1 MRFQTL
7 LLVTLMAGWGVGA
20 MYAGLVSGT
29 LPLIQQELSLNP
41 EEAGRVLSSWLL
53 GMLLGASGLGYLA
66 DKLGRKLSLLV
77 STALMG
83 VFTPLSA
90 VARGWLDLSLY
101 RVLAGAGN
109 AGYMVT
115 ASVLLAEY
123 APVKV
128 RGRQVALLESMWA
141 LGWLVALLLSR
152 LIAPYYGWRA
162 VFALS
167 SAALALLPILSLTVP
182 ESLRFLVA
190 KGRLEEAG
198 TLAKRLGLELPERAP
213 TARRGVRDLLKPPYL
228 RRTLMLWTHWF
239 MIVFTYW
246 GIFLWLPSILYARG
260 IPLVRS
266 LDYAIA
272 ITIAQLPGYLS
283 GAYLIEVIGRKPVLA
298 LYMLLAGVASFGM
311 WLSASDFEALVWGV
325 LVSFFNLGAWGITY
339 AYTPELYPT
348 ELRGTGSGW
357 ANAFGRIGGILGPY
371 LAGLLIQAYGNP
383 FTPFSLFVVG
393 HLISAAVVFTLGVE
407 TRGKTLECI
416 SQ

>member
-7 LLVTLMAGWGVGA
+7 LLTTLMVGWGVGA

-29 LPLIQQELSLNP
+29 LPLIQQELSLSP

-66 DKLGRKLSLLV
+66 DRLGRKLSLLV

-90 VARGWLDLSLY
+90 AARGWLDLSLY

-123 APVKV
+123 APTKV
-128 RGRQVALLESMWA
+128 RGRQVALLESTWA
-141 LGWLVALLLSR
+141 FGWLAALLLSR
-152 LIAPYYGWRA
+152 LIAPNYGWRV

-167 SAALALLPILSLTVP
+167 GAALALLPALLASVP

-190 KGRLEEAG
+190 RGRLEEAEK
-198 TLAKRLGLELPERAP
+198 LARKLGLELPERSPA
-213 TARRGVRDLLKPPYL
+213 ARRGVRDLLKPPYS

-260 IPLVRS
+260 VPFVRS

-272 ITIAQLPGYLS
+272 ITLAQLPGYLS
-283 GAYLIEVIGRKPVLA
+283 GAYLIEVLGRKPVLA
-298 LYMLLAGVASFGM
+298 LYMLLAGAASLGM

-325 LVSFFNLGAWGITY
+325 LVSFFNLGAWGVTY

-348 ELRGTGSGW
+348 DLRGTGSGW

-371 LAGLLIQAYGNP
+371 LAGVLIQAYGNP

-393 HLISAAVVFTLGVE
+393 HLISAAVVAALGVE
-407 TRGKTLECI
+407 TKGKTLESI
-416 SQ
+416 SR

>member
-1 MRFQTL
+1 M
-7 LLVTLMAGWGVGA
+7 GA

-29 LPLIQQELSLNP
+29 LPLIQQELSLSP

-66 DKLGRKLSLLV
+66 DRLGRKLSLLV

-90 VARGWLDLSLY
+90 AARGWLDLSLY

-123 APVKV
+123 APTKV
-128 RGRQVALLESMWA
+128 RGRQVALLESAWA
-141 LGWLVALLLSR
+141 FGWLAALLLSR
-152 LIAPYYGWRA
+152 LIAPNYGWRV

-167 SAALALLPILSLTVP
+167 GAALALLPALLASVP

-190 KGRLEEAG
+190 RGRLEEAEK
-198 TLAKRLGLELPERAP
+198 LARKLGLELPERAP
-213 TARRGVRDLLKPPYL
+213 AARRGVRDLLKPPYS

-260 IPLVRS
+260 VPFVRS

-272 ITIAQLPGYLS
+272 ITLAQLPGYLS
-283 GAYLIEVIGRKPVLA
+283 GAYLIEVLGRKPVLA
-298 LYMLLAGVASFGM
+298 LYMLLAGAASLGM

-325 LVSFFNLGAWGITY
+325 LVSFFNLGAWGVTY

-348 ELRGTGSGW
+348 DLRGTGSGW

-371 LAGLLIQAYGNP
+371 LAGVLIQAYGNP

-393 HLISAAVVFTLGVE
+393 HLISAAVVAALGVE
-407 TRGKTLECI
+407 TKGKTLESI
-416 SQ
+416 SR

>member
-7 LLVTLMAGWGVGA
+7 LLATLMVGWGVGA

-29 LPLIQQELSLNP
+29 LPLIQQELSLSP

-66 DKLGRKLSLLV
+66 DRLGRKLSLLA

-90 VARGWLDLSLY
+90 AARGWLDLSLY

-123 APVKV
+123 APTKV
-128 RGRQVALLESMWA
+128 RGRQVALLESAWA
-141 LGWLVALLLSR
+141 FGWLAALLLSR
-152 LIAPYYGWRA
+152 LIAPNYGWRV

-167 SAALALLPILSLTVP
+167 GAALALLPALLASVP
-182 ESLRFLVA
+182 ESLRFLVTR
-190 KGRLEEAG
+190 GRLEEAEK
-198 TLAKRLGLELPERAP
+198 LARKLGLELPERAP
-213 TARRGVRDLLKPPYL
+213 AARRGVRDLLKPPYS

-260 IPLVRS
+260 VPFVRS

-272 ITIAQLPGYLS
+272 ITLAQLPGYLS
-283 GAYLIEVIGRKPVLA
+283 GAYLIEVLGRKPVLA
-298 LYMLLAGVASFGM
+298 LYMLLAGAASLGM

-325 LVSFFNLGAWGITY
+325 LVSFFNLGAWGVTY

-348 ELRGTGSGW
+348 DLRGTGSGW

-371 LAGLLIQAYGNP
+371 LAGVLIQAYGNP

-393 HLISAAVVFTLGVE
+393 HLISAAVVAALGVE
-407 TRGKTLECI
+407 TKGKTLESI
-416 SQ
+416 SR

>member
-7 LLVTLMAGWGVGA
+7 LLATLMAGWGVGA

-29 LPLIQQELSLNP
+29 LPLIQQELSLSP

-66 DKLGRKLSLLV
+66 DRLGRKLSLLV

-90 VARGWLDLSLY
+90 AARGWLDLSLY

-123 APVKV
+123 APTKV
-128 RGRQVALLESMWA
+128 RGRQVALLESAWA
-141 LGWLVALLLSR
+141 FGWLAALLLSR
-152 LIAPYYGWRA
+152 LIAPSYGWRA

-167 SAALALLPILSLTVP
+167 GAALALLPALLASVP
-182 ESLRFLVA
+182 ESLKFLVA
-190 KGRLEEAG
+190 RGRLEEAEK
-198 TLAKRLGLELPERAP
+198 LARKLGLELPERSPA
-213 TARRGVRDLLKPPYL
+213 ARRGVRDLLKPPYS

-260 IPLVRS
+260 VPFVRS

-272 ITIAQLPGYLS
+272 ITLAQLPGYLS
-283 GAYLIEVIGRKPVLA
+283 GAYLIEVLGRKPVLA
-298 LYMLLAGVASFGM
+298 LYMLLAGAASLGM

-325 LVSFFNLGAWGITY
+325 LVSFFNLGAWGVTY

-348 ELRGTGSGW
+348 DLRGTGSGW
-357 ANAFGRIGGILGPY
+357 ANAFGRMGGILGPY
-371 LAGLLIQAYGNP
+371 LAGVLIQAYGNP

-393 HLISAAVVFTLGVE
+393 HLISAAVVAALGVE
-407 TRGKTLECI
+407 TKGKTLESI
-416 SQ
+416 SR

>member
-7 LLVTLMAGWGVGA
+7 LLAVLMAGWGVGA

-29 LPLIQQELSLNP
+29 LPLIQQELGLSP

-66 DKLGRKLSLLV
+66 DRLGRKLSLLA

-90 VARGWLDLSLY
+90 AARGWLDLSLY

-123 APVKV
+123 APAKV
-128 RGRQVALLESMWA
+128 RGRQVALLESAWA

-152 LIAPYYGWRA
+152 LIAPYHGWRA

-167 SAALALLPILSLTVP
+167 SAALALFPVLSLSVP
-182 ESLRFLVA
+182 ESLRFLVV

-198 TLAKRLGLELPERAP
+198 RLAKRLSLELPERSP
-213 TARRGVRDLLKPPYL
+213 TAGRGVRDLLKPPYL

-239 MIVFTYW
+239 MIVLTYW

-283 GAYLIEVIGRKPVLA
+283 GAYLIEVVGRKPVLA
-298 LYMLLAGVASFGM
+298 LYMLLAGVASLGV

-325 LVSFFNLGAWGITY
+325 LVSFFNLGAWGVTY

-371 LAGLLIQAYGNP
+371 LAGVLIQAYGDP
-383 FTPFSLFVVG
+383 LAPFSLFVVG
-393 HLISAAVVFTLGVE
+393 HLISAAVVTALGVE
-407 TRGKTLECI
+407 TKGKALESI
-416 SQ
+416 SR

>member
-1 MRFQTL
+1 
-7 LLVTLMAGWGVGA
+7 
-20 MYAGLVSGT
+20 
-29 LPLIQQELSLNP
+29 
-41 EEAGRVLSSWLL
+41 
-53 GMLLGASGLGYLA
+53 
-66 DKLGRKLSLLV
+66 
-77 STALMG
+77 
-83 VFTPLSA
+83 
-90 VARGWLDLSLY
+90 
-101 RVLAGAGN
+101 VLAGAGN

-128 RGRQVALLESMWA
+128 RGRQVALLESAWA

-162 VFALS
+162 VFAFS
-167 SAALALLPILSLTVP
+167 STALALLPILSLSVP

-190 KGRLEEAG
+190 KRRLEEAG

-213 TARRGVRDLLKPPYL
+213 TARRGVRNLLKPPYL

-239 MIVFTYW
+239 MIVLTYW
-246 GIFLWLPSILYARG
+246 GIFLWLPSILYAKG

-325 LVSFFNLGAWGITY
+325 LVSFFNLGAWGVTY

-371 LAGLLIQAYGNP
+371 LAGVLIQAYGNP

-393 HLISAAVVFTLGVE
+393 HLISAAVVTALGVE
-407 TRGKTLECI
+407 TRGKTLESI

>member
-7 LLVTLMAGWGVGA
+7 LLATLMVGWGVGA

-29 LPLIQQELSLNP
+29 LLLIQQELSLSP

-66 DKLGRKLSLLV
+66 DRLGRKLSLLA

-90 VARGWLDLSLY
+90 AARGWLDLSLY

-123 APVKV
+123 APMKV
-128 RGRQVALLESMWA
+128 RGRQVALLESAWA
-141 LGWLVALLLSR
+141 FGWLAALLLSR
-152 LIAPYYGWRA
+152 LIAPNYGWRV

-167 SAALALLPILSLTVP
+167 GAALALLPALLASVP

-190 KGRLEEAG
+190 RGRLEEAEK
-198 TLAKRLGLELPERAP
+198 LARKLGLELPERAP
-213 TARRGVRDLLKPPYL
+213 AARRGVRDLLKPPYSS
-228 RRTLMLWTHWF
+228 RTLMLWTHWF

-260 IPLVRS
+260 VPFVRS

-272 ITIAQLPGYLS
+272 ITLAQLPGYLS
-283 GAYLIEVIGRKPVLA
+283 GAYLIEVLGRKPVLA
-298 LYMLLAGVASFGM
+298 LYMLLAGAASLGM

-325 LVSFFNLGAWGITY
+325 LVSFFNLGAWGVTY

-348 ELRGTGSGW
+348 DLRGTGSGW

-371 LAGLLIQAYGNP
+371 LAGVLIQAYGNP

-393 HLISAAVVFTLGVE
+393 HLISAAVVAALGVE
-407 TRGKTLECI
+407 TKGKTLESI
-416 SQ
+416 SR

>member
-7 LLVTLMAGWGVGA
+7 LLATLMAGWGVGA

-29 LPLIQQELSLNP
+29 LPLIQQELSLSP

-66 DKLGRKLSLLV
+66 DRLGRKLSLLV
-77 STALMG
+77 STALMS

-90 VARGWLDLSLY
+90 AARGWLDLSLY

-123 APVKV
+123 APTKV
-128 RGRQVALLESMWA
+128 RGRQVALLESAWA
-141 LGWLVALLLSR
+141 FGWLAALLLSR
-152 LIAPYYGWRA
+152 LIAPNYGWRV

-167 SAALALLPILSLTVP
+167 GAALALLPALLASVP

-190 KGRLEEAG
+190 RGRLEEAEK
-198 TLAKRLGLELPERAP
+198 LARKLGLELPERSPA
-213 TARRGVRDLLKPPYL
+213 ARRGVRDLLKPPYS

-260 IPLVRS
+260 VPFVRS

-272 ITIAQLPGYLS
+272 ITLAQLPGYLS
-283 GAYLIEVIGRKPVLA
+283 GAYLIEVLGRKPVLA
-298 LYMLLAGVASFGM
+298 LYMLLAGAASLGM

-325 LVSFFNLGAWGITY
+325 LVSFFNLGAWGVTY

-348 ELRGTGSGW
+348 DLRGTGSGW
-357 ANAFGRIGGILGPY
+357 ANAFGRMGGILGPY
-371 LAGLLIQAYGNP
+371 LAGVLIQAYGNP

-393 HLISAAVVFTLGVE
+393 HLISAAVVAALGVE
-407 TRGKTLECI
+407 TKGKTLESI
-416 SQ
+416 SR

>member
-7 LLVTLMAGWGVGA
+7 LLATLMVGWGVGA

-29 LPLIQQELSLNP
+29 LPLIQQELSLSP

-66 DKLGRKLSLLV
+66 DRLGRKLSLLV

-83 VFTPLSA
+83 VFTPFSA
-90 VARGWLDLSLY
+90 AARGWLDLSLY

-123 APVKV
+123 APTKV
-128 RGRQVALLESMWA
+128 RGRQVALLESAWA
-141 LGWLVALLLSR
+141 FGWLAALLLSR
-152 LIAPYYGWRA
+152 LIAPSYGWRA

-167 SAALALLPILSLTVP
+167 GAALALLPVLLASVP

-190 KGRLEEAG
+190 RGRLEEAEK
-198 TLAKRLGLELPERAP
+198 LARKLGLELPERAP
-213 TARRGVRDLLKPPYL
+213 AARRGVRDLLKPPYS

-260 IPLVRS
+260 VPFVRS

-272 ITIAQLPGYLS
+272 ITLAQLPGYLS
-283 GAYLIEVIGRKPVLA
+283 GAYLIEVLGRKPVLA
-298 LYMLLAGVASFGM
+298 LYMLLAGAASLGM

-325 LVSFFNLGAWGITY
+325 LVSFFNLGAWGVTY

-348 ELRGTGSGW
+348 DLRGTGSGW

-371 LAGLLIQAYGNP
+371 LAGVLIQAYGNP

-393 HLISAAVVFTLGVE
+393 HLISAAVVAALGVE
-407 TRGKTLECI
+407 TKGKTLESI
-416 SQ
+416 SR

>member
-7 LLVTLMAGWGVGA
+7 LLAVLMAGWGVGA

-29 LPLIQQELSLNP
+29 LPLIQQELSLSP

-66 DKLGRKLSLLV
+66 DSLGRKLSLLA

-128 RGRQVALLESMWA
+128 RGRQVALLESAWA

-162 VFALS
+162 VFAFS
-167 SAALALLPILSLTVP
+167 STALALLPVLSLSVP

-190 KGRLEEAG
+190 KRRLEEAG

-213 TARRGVRDLLKPPYL
+213 TARRGVRNLLKPPYL

-239 MIVFTYW
+239 MIVLTYW

-283 GAYLIEVIGRKPVLA
+283 GAYLIEVVGRKPVLA

-325 LVSFFNLGAWGITY
+325 LVSFFNLGAWGVTY

-371 LAGLLIQAYGNP
+371 LAGVLIQAYGNP

-393 HLISAAVVFTLGVE
+393 HLISAAVVTALGVE
-407 TRGKTLECI
+407 TKGKALESI
-416 SQ
+416 SR

>member
-1 MRFQTL
+1 
-7 LLVTLMAGWGVGA
+7 MAGWGVGA

-29 LPLIQQELSLNP
+29 LPLIQQELSLSP

-66 DKLGRKLSLLV
+66 DRLGRKLSLLV

-90 VARGWLDLSLY
+90 AARGWLDLSLY

-123 APVKV
+123 APTKV
-128 RGRQVALLESMWA
+128 RGRQVALLESAWA
-141 LGWLVALLLSR
+141 FGWLAALLLSR
-152 LIAPYYGWRA
+152 LIAPNYGWRA
-162 VFALS
+162 VFAFS
-167 SAALALLPILSLTVP
+167 SAALVLFPVLLLSVP

-190 KGRLEEAG
+190 RGRLEEADM
-198 TLAKRLGLELPERAP
+198 LARRLGLEPPERAP
-213 TARRGVRDLLKPPYL
+213 AARRGVRDLLKPPYS

-260 IPLVRS
+260 VPFVKS

-272 ITIAQLPGYLS
+272 ITLAQLPGYLS
-283 GAYLIEVIGRKPVLA
+283 GAYLIEVLGRKPVLA
-298 LYMLLAGVASFGM
+298 LYMLLAGAASLGM

-325 LVSFFNLGAWGITY
+325 LVSFFNLGAWGVTY

-348 ELRGTGSGW
+348 DLRGTGSGW

-371 LAGLLIQAYGNP
+371 LAGVLIQAYGNP

-393 HLISAAVVFTLGVE
+393 HLISAAVVAALGVE
-407 TRGKTLECI
+407 TKGKTLESI
-416 SQ
+416 SR

>member
-7 LLVTLMAGWGVGA
+7 LLTTLMVGWGVGA

-29 LPLIQQELSLNP
+29 LPLIQQELGLSP

-66 DKLGRKLSLLV
+66 DRLGRKLSLLA

-90 VARGWLDLSLY
+90 AARGWLDLSLY

-123 APVKV
+123 APTKV
-128 RGRQVALLESMWA
+128 RGRQVALLESAWA
-141 LGWLVALLLSR
+141 FGWLAALLLSR
-152 LIAPYYGWRA
+152 LIAPSYGWRA

-167 SAALALLPILSLTVP
+167 GAALALLPVLLVSVP

-190 KGRLEEAG
+190 KGRLEEAEK
-198 TLAKRLGLELPERAP
+198 LARRLGLELPERAP
-213 TARRGVRDLLKPPYL
+213 AARRGVRDLLKPPYS
-228 RRTLMLWTHWF
+228 RRTVMLWTHWF

-260 IPLVRS
+260 VPFVRS

-272 ITIAQLPGYLS
+272 ITLAQLPGYLS
-283 GAYLIEVIGRKPVLA
+283 GAYLIEVLGRKPVLA
-298 LYMLLAGVASFGM
+298 LYMLLAGAASLGM

-325 LVSFFNLGAWGITY
+325 LVSFFNLGAWGVTY

-357 ANAFGRIGGILGPY
+357 ANAFGRVGGILGPY
-371 LAGLLIQAYGNP
+371 LAGLLIQAYGDPLAP
-383 FTPFSLFVVG
+383 FALFVVG
-393 HLISAAVVFTLGVE
+393 HLISAVVVAALGVE
-407 TRGKTLECI
+407 TKGKALESI

>member
-7 LLVTLMAGWGVGA
+7 LLATLMVGWGVGA

-29 LPLIQQELSLNP
+29 LPLIQQELSLSP

-66 DKLGRKLSLLV
+66 DRLGRKLSLLA

-90 VARGWLDLSLY
+90 AARGWLDLSLY

-123 APVKV
+123 APTKV
-128 RGRQVALLESMWA
+128 RGRQVALLESAWA
-141 LGWLVALLLSR
+141 FGWLAALLLSR
-152 LIAPYYGWRA
+152 LIAPNYGWRV

-167 SAALALLPILSLTVP
+167 GAALALLPVLLASVP
-182 ESLRFLVA
+182 ESLRFLVTR
-190 KGRLEEAG
+190 GRLEEAEK
-198 TLAKRLGLELPERAP
+198 LARKLGLELPERAP
-213 TARRGVRDLLKPPYL
+213 AARRGVRDLLKPPYSS
-228 RRTLMLWTHWF
+228 RTLMLWTHWF

-260 IPLVRS
+260 VPFVKS

-272 ITIAQLPGYLS
+272 ITLAQLPGYLS
-283 GAYLIEVIGRKPVLA
+283 GAYLIEVLGRKPVLA
-298 LYMLLAGVASFGM
+298 LYMLLAGAASLGM

-325 LVSFFNLGAWGITY
+325 LVSFFNLGAWGVTY

-348 ELRGTGSGW
+348 DLRGTGSGW

-371 LAGLLIQAYGNP
+371 LAGVLIQAYGNP

-393 HLISAAVVFTLGVE
+393 HLISAAVVAALGVE
-407 TRGKTLECI
+407 TKGKTLESI
-416 SQ
+416 SR

>member
-7 LLVTLMAGWGVGA
+7 LLATLMAGWGVGA

-29 LPLIQQELSLNP
+29 LPLIQQELSLSP

-66 DKLGRKLSLLV
+66 DRLGRKLSLLV

-90 VARGWLDLSLY
+90 AARGWLDLSLY

-123 APVKV
+123 APTKV
-128 RGRQVALLESMWA
+128 RGRQVALLESAWA
-141 LGWLVALLLSR
+141 FGWLAALLLSR
-152 LIAPYYGWRA
+152 LIAPSYGWRA

-167 SAALALLPILSLTVP
+167 GAALALLPALLASVP

-190 KGRLEEAG
+190 RGRLEEAEK
-198 TLAKRLGLELPERAP
+198 LARKLGLELPERSPA
-213 TARRGVRDLLKPPYL
+213 ARRGVRDLLKPPYS

-260 IPLVRS
+260 VPFVRS

-272 ITIAQLPGYLS
+272 ITLAQLPGYLS
-283 GAYLIEVIGRKPVLA
+283 GAYLIEVLGRKPVLA
-298 LYMLLAGVASFGM
+298 LYMLLAGAASLGM

-325 LVSFFNLGAWGITY
+325 LVSFFNLGAWGVTY

-348 ELRGTGSGW
+348 DLRGTGSGW
-357 ANAFGRIGGILGPY
+357 ANAFGRMGGILGPY
-371 LAGLLIQAYGNP
+371 LAGVLIQAYGNP

-393 HLISAAVVFTLGVE
+393 HLISAAVVAALGVE
-407 TRGKTLECI
+407 TKGKTLESI
-416 SQ
+416 SR

>member
-141 LGWLVALLLSR
+141 LGWLAALLLSR

-357 ANAFGRIGGILGPY
+357 ANAFGRIGGIMGPY
-371 LAGLLIQAYGNP
+371 LAGVLIQAYGNP

-393 HLISAAVVFTLGVE
+393 HLISAAVVTALGVE
-407 TRGKTLECI
+407 TRGKTLESI

>member
-7 LLVTLMAGWGVGA
+7 LLAVLMAGWGVGA

-29 LPLIQQELSLNP
+29 LPLIQQELGLSP
-41 EEAGRVLSSWLL
+41 EEAGRVLSSWLF

-66 DKLGRKLSLLV
+66 DKIGRKLSLLA
-77 STALMG
+77 SAALMG

-90 VARGWLDLSLY
+90 SARGWLDLSLY

-123 APVKV
+123 APTRV
-128 RGRQVALLESMWA
+128 RGRQVALLESAWA
-141 LGWLVALLLSR
+141 FGWLAALLLSR
-152 LIAPYYGWRA
+152 LAAPQYGWRT
-162 VFALS
+162 VFAAS
-167 SAALALLPILSLTVP
+167 SAALALLPLLLSIP

-190 KGRLEEAG
+190 RGRLGEAEQ
-198 TLAKRLGLELPERAP
+198 LAKKLGLEVPERAP
-213 TARRGVRDLLKPPYL
+213 VSRRSVKDLLKPPYS

-260 IPLVRS
+260 LPFVRS

-272 ITIAQLPGYLS
+272 ITLAQLPGYLS
-283 GAYLIEVIGRKPVLA
+283 GAYLIEVFGRKPVLTS
-298 LYMLLAGVASFGM
+298 YMLVAGVASLGM
-311 WLSASDFEALVWGV
+311 WLSASELEALVWGI
-325 LVSFFNLGAWGITY
+325 LVSFFNLGAWGVTY

-357 ANAFGRIGGILGPY
+357 ANAFGRVGGILGPY
-371 LAGLLIQAYGNP
+371 LAGILIQAYGNP
-383 FTPFSLFVVG
+383 LTPFALFVAG
-393 HLISAAVVFTLGVE
+393 HLASAIAVAALGIE
-407 TRGKTLECI
+407 TKGKTLESV